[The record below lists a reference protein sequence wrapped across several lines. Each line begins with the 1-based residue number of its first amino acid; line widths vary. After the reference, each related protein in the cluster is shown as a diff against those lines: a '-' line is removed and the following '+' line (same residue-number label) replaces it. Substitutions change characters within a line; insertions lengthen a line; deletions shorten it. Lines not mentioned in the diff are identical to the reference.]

1 MRYAILAFLLC
12 AATPAEAS
20 DLCYMSGKTT
30 YRLVKSGPAD
40 VRIRV
45 EANNAAADIRI
56 QLVEQAEIADFILAD
71 DADDDLDPCAS
82 AKRITT
88 VRADENEKRPDV
100 TVMLSSKPDTADYKL
115 FVNSTRYTSQ
125 DAAALLAAIWKSSQ
139 RRNVAA
145 RR

>member
-1 MRYAILAFLLC
+1 MRYATIAVLLL
-12 AATPAEAS
+12 ATPAAAG
-20 DLCYMSGKTT
+20 DLCFNSGKTT
-30 YRLVKSGPAD
+30 YQLIKSGSAD

-45 EANNAAADIRI
+45 DAQNPSPDLRMQI
-56 QLVEQAEIADFILAD
+56 VEQAEIADFILAD
-71 DADDDLDPCAS
+71 DADEGNDPCGT

-100 TVMLSSKPDTADYKL
+100 TVVLSAKPETADYKV
-115 FVNSTRYTSQ
+115 FVNSTRYAPA

-139 RRNVAA
+139 RRNVAE